1 MGSVRG
7 GTKAP
12 AKWCVC
18 LLVGGFNP
26 SEKYEFVSWNYYS
39 QYMET
44 YEQIKNVPNHQSV
57 YMFQVARLITP
68 YTKLS
73 ARDLY
78 MFHSGTDKF
87 ISGCFRYRPYPPCWE
102 WTCATCRRPK
112 FRSWF
117 SCWIWPVV
125 LPRHPPK
132 SATSKSSESSNATE
146 TCQMA
151 CTLTEFHQT
160 NPCFTLWVTNSLRS
174 GTKTPFNYFYGP
186 FSIANC

>member
-26 SEKYEFVSWNYYS
+26 SEKYEFVSWKYYS
-39 QYMET
+39 QYMEK
-44 YEQIKNVPNHQSV
+44 YEKNKKCSKPPISLYVSSSQTHHSV
-57 YMFQVARLITP
+57 NQTISQGP
-68 YTKLS
+68 
-73 ARDLY
+73 

-87 ISGCFRYRPYPPCWE
+87 ISGCFRYGPHPPCWE

>member
-39 QYMET
+39 QYMEK
-44 YEQIKNVPNHQSV
+44 YEKNKKCSKPPISLYVSSSQTHHSV
-57 YMFQVARLITP
+57 NQTISQGP
-68 YTKLS
+68 
-73 ARDLY
+73 

-87 ISGCFRYRPYPPCWE
+87 ISGCFRYGPHPPCWE